1 MLQHKLDDH
10 YKSYEFPQDVKITV
24 IKFLLIKIIIF
35 AQLVSLG
42 VQIFVNCFLPLSD
55 MGLKLFFQKFN

>member
-35 AQLVSLG
+35 AQIVSLG
-42 VQIFVNCFLPLSD
+42 VQIFVNCFFTLEWYGIEIIFPEI
-55 MGLKLFFQKFN
+55 